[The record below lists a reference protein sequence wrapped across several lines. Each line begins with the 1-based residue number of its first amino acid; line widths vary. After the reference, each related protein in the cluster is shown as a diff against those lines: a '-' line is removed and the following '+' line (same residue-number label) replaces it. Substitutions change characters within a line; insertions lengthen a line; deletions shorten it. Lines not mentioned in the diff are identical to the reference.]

1 MGKTKNK
8 IQKIIKKSFEE
19 NMRTVGWSGM
29 HDAPTKKIMK
39 IMYQIID
46 LFQYVF
52 SKNF

>member
-39 IMYQIID
+39 IIKKK
-46 LFQYVF
+46 LKK
-52 SKNF
+52 SKNNA